1 VTGTDRSTDDGGTHA
16 RRTTT
21 PPQTDDRF
29 PVPVCGVEVDAE
41 TRCTHYDGARDVV
54 ALRFPCC
61 ETYFPCFR
69 CHDAVTDHES
79 ERITRA
85 SFGDP
90 AVLCGVCGTTLSVST
105 YLECDDSCPDCTASF
120 NPGCRR
126 HRDRYFDLDS

>member
-1 VTGTDRSTDDGGTHA
+1 VTGTDRSTEDGAHA

-21 PPQTDDRF
+21 PPRTDDRF
-29 PVPVCGVEVDAE
+29 PVPLRGVEVDAE
-41 TRCTHYDGARDVV
+41 TRCAHYDTARDVV

-61 ETYFPCFR
+61 DAYFPCFR

-79 ERITRA
+79 QRVARE

-90 AVLCGVCGTTLSVST
+90 AVLCGVCGTTLSVLT
-105 YLECDDSCPDCTASF
+105 YFDCEDSCPDCSAPF

-126 HRDRYFDLDS
+126 HRDRYFDADP